1 MPALNKLYNAYRDR
15 AAFYIVYIQ
24 EAHPTDVWQMESN
37 VKDGVLFASAR
48 SDGER
53 GATASACVRNLGIHI
68 PAVLDG
74 IDNKTERAYT
84 GWPDRLYLI
93 GTDGRVKFKTQ
104 PGPYGF
110 STNGLEQALQSATQ
124 PGK

>member
-1 MPALNKLYNAYRDR
+1 M
-15 AAFYIVYIQ
+15 YIQ
-24 EAHPTDVWQMESN
+24 EAHPTDLWTTESN
-37 VKDGVLFASAR
+37 VRDRVLFASAR
-48 SDGER
+48 TDGER

-93 GTDGRVKFKTQ
+93 GTDGRVAFKTA

-110 STNGLEQALQSATQ
+110 STRGLEQALQRVAQT
-124 PGK
+124 GNKK